1 MFGGL
6 STENAG
12 VALAAAS
19 FSNAVT
25 ATRSLINFVQS
36 TTLGPVD
43 ENSFGKI
50 ATFEFMFLNNHW
62 INRES
67 RVLLAEPLRNEV
79 NTFLMVSE
87 ALRIGSMMSEAS
99 RIGTIDTSS
108 QTDKNVA
115 MARLIQGQDA
125 FDERFTKFPAR
136 GPGES
141 PELGSLFYE
150 FAKHLGQSI
159 NLNRHPFFLAAATGS
174 AMQSVTSLKARKV
187 LGKVRLA

>member
-19 FSNAVT
+19 FSNAVA

-36 TTLGPVD
+36 STFGPLD
-43 ENSFGKI
+43 ENRFGKI

-87 ALRIGSMMSEAS
+87 ALRIGSMVSEAS

-141 PELGSLFYE
+141 PEVGSLFYE